1 MAQVG
6 NSLSV
11 PLKRNRLMKKK
22 IYMSPGV
29 RSLQLYSEGYIL
41 NASELP
47 GGGEGELDAPK
58 KEGFHAPG
66 WLKKT
71 EAEEKNTWQ

>member
-1 MAQVG
+1 
-6 NSLSV
+6 
-11 PLKRNRLMKKK
+11 
-22 IYMSPGV
+22 MSPGF